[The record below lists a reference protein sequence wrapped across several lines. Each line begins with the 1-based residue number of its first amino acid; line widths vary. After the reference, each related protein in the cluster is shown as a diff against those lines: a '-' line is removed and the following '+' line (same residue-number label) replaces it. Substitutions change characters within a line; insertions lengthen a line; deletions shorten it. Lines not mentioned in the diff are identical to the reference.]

1 MCKNRTETIKH
12 CQEDLKI
19 SISGGICHEHTL
31 EDLIL

>member
-1 MCKNRTETIKH
+1 MCNNCTETIKH

-19 SISGGICHEHTL
+19 SISGEIFHENTL